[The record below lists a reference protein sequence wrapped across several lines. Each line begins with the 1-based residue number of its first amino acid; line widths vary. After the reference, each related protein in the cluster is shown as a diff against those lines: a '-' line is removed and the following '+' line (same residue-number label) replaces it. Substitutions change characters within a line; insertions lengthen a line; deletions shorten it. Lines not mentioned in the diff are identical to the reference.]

1 MSARNVLLGPPDD
14 ARHVRHARGAGRER
28 QVLDRRPAAVE
39 ALERDAPT
47 AAAAADDRVDD
58 LLALDRPVADD
69 RAEEFLERA
78 AEDGTGGRV
87 RGDVVPVVVPD
98 EKAALRR

>member
-28 QVLDRRPAAVE
+28 QVLDGRPAAVE

-47 AAAAADDRVDD
+47 AAAAADDGVDD
-58 LLALDRPVADD
+58 LLTLDRPVADD
-69 RAEEFLERA
+69 RPEELLELA
-78 AEDGTGGRV
+78 AEDGAGGRI

-98 EKAALRR
+98 EEPDL